1 MDRLSCMRELKL
13 ALRGTRSENANGDI
27 TNATTEGII
36 DCKKS
41 ARHGFDAQNACPCW
55 TLTPAG
61 ILPWGPLPPGS
72 SKSGFE
78 LNSISL
84 CCCCCCCC
92 CRCLCSF
99 FPGTPRLGCP
109 LLWPPAASVPGR
121 QSGLIPLWLIE
132 VMSLAGLISPSC
144 NSSYDELG
152 SIVSIVGCWGL
163 GRLEGAC
170 VMPGISDEGTAP
182 EDAVACVWRAVS
194 VSGATKR
201 GSTSS

>member
-1 MDRLSCMRELKL
+1 MIRLTRHALPLRETNKEV
-13 ALRGTRSENANGDI
+13 RIQDGDV
-27 TNATTEGII
+27 TNAMSEEPSRAN
-36 DCKKS
+36 S
-41 ARHGFDAQNACPCW
+41 ARENSFNAQNACPCW

-92 CRCLCSF
+92 CLCSF

-109 LLWPPAASVPGR
+109 LLWPPAASIPGR
-121 QSGLIPLWLIE
+121 QSGFIPLWLID

-152 SIVSIVGCWGL
+152 SIVSIVGCWVL
-163 GRLEGAC
+163 GRVEGAC
-170 VMPGISDEGTAP
+170 VMPGISDEGTTP